1 MHSSLLLETIKAED
15 GEILNLPYHQK
26 RCNQSRSSLLGT
38 QDTLDLSLLIKPP
51 RKGLYR
57 CRVIYDTHIRHIEY
71 LPYIPKAIHSLRVV
85 SSALDYSYKYADRTG
100 FTILLEENRD
110 VDEIIIE
117 KEGLLT
123 DTTISNIAFYDGKI
137 WVTPKTPLLHGTMR
151 AKLLDEGFLT
161 AKDITKEAL
170 PGYTQVALMN
180 AMIGF
185 KILNHFNI
193 QT

>member
-100 FTILLEENRD
+100 FTMLLEENRD

-137 WVTPKTPLLHGTMR
+137 WVTPQTPLLHGTMR

>member
-1 MHSSLLLETIKAED
+1 MHSSLLLETMKAEN
-15 GEILNLPYHQK
+15 GEILNLPYHQE
-26 RCNQSRSSLLGT
+26 RCSQSRRSLFGT
-38 QDTLDLSLLIKPP
+38 QDTLDLSLLMKPP
-51 RKGLYR
+51 QKGLYR

-71 LPYIPKAIHSLRVV
+71 FPYIPKAIHSLRVV
-85 SSALDYSYKYADRTG
+85 PSALDYSYKYADRTG
-100 FTILLEENRD
+100 FTMLLEENRD

-137 WVTPKTPLLHGTMR
+137 WVTPQTPLLYGTMR

-180 AMIGF
+180 AMLGF

>member
-1 MHSSLLLETIKAED
+1 MHSSLLLETMKAED
-15 GEILNLPYHQK
+15 GEILNLPYHQE
-26 RCNQSRSSLLGT
+26 RCDQSRRSLFGT
-38 QDTLDLSLLIKPP
+38 RDTLDLSLLIKPP
-51 RKGLYR
+51 QKGLYR

-85 SSALDYSYKYADRTG
+85 SSALDYSYKYVDRTG
-100 FTILLEENRD
+100 FTMLLEENRD

-123 DTTISNIAFYDGKI
+123 DTTISNIAFFDGKI
-137 WVTPKTPLLHGTMR
+137 WVTPQTPLLYGTMR

-161 AKDITKEAL
+161 AKNITKEAL

-185 KILNHFNI
+185 KILDHFNI